1 MERLT
6 GTILKSRWIII
17 ISVLLITG
25 ILGYFIKDI
34 TIDSDV
40 ISSLPDDDPHA
51 SLIKKVGEDFG
62 GNKMGMV
69 ILESQDIFT
78 PDVIQHVRQLT
89 DSIKVIPGISSVT
102 SLTDIIDIKGN
113 NEGLEIGML
122 IDAYNLPENQAEM
135 ENLKERVFSKDMYRG
150 AIVSEDG
157 TATIIIFSLQDD
169 ADIQSVANDVTRKA
183 ESLNLPEKLFYA
195 GSPMMVT
202 SIASLIASDLIR
214 LIPIAFILIAFV
226 LFAGFHSLR
235 GVVLPLLT
243 SGIAIIWVI
252 GIMAL
257 GGFAMSMV
265 TNNIPIILLAVGSA
279 YTIHVLNR
287 INQAKD
293 TDRREAIILGMKYI
307 SIPVILAALTTM
319 VGFVSFIFG
328 SYLTMIQDF
337 GIFTALGTLFT
348 VLLSLVFVPAV
359 VGVLPWKS
367 SNNKNSNTSGKRS
380 YLTDF
385 FLSPLERMLQKH
397 PKNILIVWSILLL
410 ISVAGIFMIQRN
422 VDIKSYFKEGNPTR
436 TAEEIMAKK
445 FGGTKPIFVLFK
457 GDMQSPEVLNTMI
470 RMEEFMKESPDIVT
484 TQSVADLIVEIN
496 DALGEGRVIPDDR
509 DKIEQLWFLLD
520 GSEIMRRFVS
530 DDLTEGVIISKFI
543 SPDNEAKK
551 EFGEKMGR
559 FIRENSTDD
568 CTIEI
573 TGMPFIDIAMDRSL
587 MRSQFGSLS
596 IALLFVILLV
606 GLVFRSFPT
615 GVYASIP
622 IIASIVIL
630 FGVMGFTGIP
640 LNMATVLV
648 ASIALGIGID
658 YSIHVITHY
667 NQSRKEG
674 ASVSYAISSTIGI
687 SGKAIVIN
695 VTSVSAGFLVLLFSE
710 MVPLQYFGLLISLSM
725 IGSGLGALTLLPVI
739 LILTSRKQPT
749 NNS

>member
-293 TDRREAIILGMKYI
+293 TDRREAIYLG
-307 SIPVILAALTTM
+307 
-319 VGFVSFIFG
+319 
-328 SYLTMIQDF
+328 
-337 GIFTALGTLFT
+337 
-348 VLLSLVFVPAV
+348 
-359 VGVLPWKS
+359 
-367 SNNKNSNTSGKRS
+367 
-380 YLTDF
+380 
-385 FLSPLERMLQKH
+385 
-397 PKNILIVWSILLL
+397 
-410 ISVAGIFMIQRN
+410 
-422 VDIKSYFKEGNPTR
+422 
-436 TAEEIMAKK
+436 
-445 FGGTKPIFVLFK
+445 
-457 GDMQSPEVLNTMI
+457 
-470 RMEEFMKESPDIVT
+470 
-484 TQSVADLIVEIN
+484 
-496 DALGEGRVIPDDR
+496 
-509 DKIEQLWFLLD
+509 
-520 GSEIMRRFVS
+520 
-530 DDLTEGVIISKFI
+530 
-543 SPDNEAKK
+543 
-551 EFGEKMGR
+551 
-559 FIRENSTDD
+559 
-568 CTIEI
+568 
-573 TGMPFIDIAMDRSL
+573 
-587 MRSQFGSLS
+587 
-596 IALLFVILLV
+596 
-606 GLVFRSFPT
+606 
-615 GVYASIP
+615 
-622 IIASIVIL
+622 
-630 FGVMGFTGIP
+630 
-640 LNMATVLV
+640 
-648 ASIALGIGID
+648 
-658 YSIHVITHY
+658 
-667 NQSRKEG
+667 
-674 ASVSYAISSTIGI
+674 
-687 SGKAIVIN
+687 
-695 VTSVSAGFLVLLFSE
+695 
-710 MVPLQYFGLLISLSM
+710 
-725 IGSGLGALTLLPVI
+725 
-739 LILTSRKQPT
+739 
-749 NNS
+749 

>member
-410 ISVAGIFMIQRN
+410 ISVACIFMIQRN

>member
-1 MERLT
+1 
-6 GTILKSRWIII
+6 
-17 ISVLLITG
+17 
-25 ILGYFIKDI
+25 
-34 TIDSDV
+34 
-40 ISSLPDDDPHA
+40 
-51 SLIKKVGEDFG
+51 
-62 GNKMGMV
+62 
-69 ILESQDIFT
+69 
-78 PDVIQHVRQLT
+78 
-89 DSIKVIPGISSVT
+89 
-102 SLTDIIDIKGN
+102 
-113 NEGLEIGML
+113 
-122 IDAYNLPENQAEM
+122 
-135 ENLKERVFSKDMYRG
+135 
-150 AIVSEDG
+150 
-157 TATIIIFSLQDD
+157 
-169 ADIQSVANDVTRKA
+169 
-183 ESLNLPEKLFYA
+183 
-195 GSPMMVT
+195 
-202 SIASLIASDLIR
+202 
-214 LIPIAFILIAFV
+214 
-226 LFAGFHSLR
+226 
-235 GVVLPLLT
+235 
-243 SGIAIIWVI
+243 
-252 GIMAL
+252 
-257 GGFAMSMV
+257 
-265 TNNIPIILLAVGSA
+265 
-279 YTIHVLNR
+279 
-287 INQAKD
+287 
-293 TDRREAIILGMKYI
+293 MKYI